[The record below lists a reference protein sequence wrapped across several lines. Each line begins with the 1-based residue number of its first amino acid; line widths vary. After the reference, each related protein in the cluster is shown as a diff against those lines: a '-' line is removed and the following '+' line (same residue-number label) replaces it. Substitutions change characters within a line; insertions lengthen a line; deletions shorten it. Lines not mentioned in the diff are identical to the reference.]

1 MSTYSPTRRNV
12 LRGLV
17 AAGCVLC
24 LHRGITAEAEA
35 GKMEKSQAK
44 YQGQPNGEQRC
55 SGCMHFIP
63 DSNTCKLVSGDIS
76 PDGWC
81 MLWVAK

>member
-1 MSTYSPTRRNV
+1 MSTYIPTRRKV
-12 LRGLV
+12 LQGLV

-24 LHRGITAEAEA
+24 LPRGIAAEAEA

-44 YQGQPNGEQRC
+44 YQSQPKGEQRC
-55 SGCMHFIP
+55 SGCINFMP

-76 PDGWC
+76 ADGWC
-81 MLWVAK
+81 MLWAAK